1 MRSKVDMSKVK
12 GLILAACAAGFLVGC
27 AVTLPEFAPT
37 ETRRAAVSVKGD
49 VGALEARGIFERD
62 QGENVRITIE
72 SDEEMM
78 LTLARIPGGWAAVGP
93 LAKSGWQG
101 HPDNAPPYLA
111 GWIVLGEAFEAAAHM
126 DGQKAEDRNGR
137 LSVKFSFEEVH
148 LSSMEVVAV
157 ATGERYRVRF

>member
-1 MRSKVDMSKVK
+1 MSKVQ
-12 GLILAACAAGFLVGC
+12 GLSLAACAAVLLVGC
-27 AVTLPEFAPT
+27 AVTLPDFAAT
-37 ETRRAAVSVKGD
+37 ESRRAAVSVKGD
-49 VGALEARGIFERD
+49 VGALEARGVFERD
-62 QGENVRITIE
+62 QNENVRITIL

-93 LAKSGWQG
+93 LAKGGFSG

-126 DGQKAEDRNGR
+126 DGQKSEYRNGR
-137 LSVKFSFEEVH
+137 LSVKFTFEEVH
-148 LSSMEVVAV
+148 LSTMEVVAV